1 MKNEFKWAVVMSV
14 VLLAWLTVL
23 KFLGLQEPEKI
34 DLFVFVVNIYYL
46 LLFGLYL
53 LAIRE
58 RKNTQRGYISRR
70 DAFLTG
76 LLVTLF
82 LVVLSPLN
90 MAIFYYLI
98 NPSFF
103 AVMIEFNVSNGVAAQ
118 IAESDYNLSNYI
130 FTSMLMNFV
139 AGGVFS
145 ALGALLLQKIPN
157 KQRYEPLA

>member
-1 MKNEFKWAVVMSV
+1 MKNEFKWAVIMSV
-14 VLLAWLTVL
+14 VLLVWLTVL
-23 KFLGLQEPEKI
+23 KFLGLQEPEQI
-34 DLFVFVVNIYYL
+34 GLFVIVVNVYYV
-46 LLFGLYL
+46 LLFGLYI

-58 RKNTQRGYISRR
+58 RRSRQRGYISRR
-70 DAFLTG
+70 DGFLTG
-76 LLVTLF
+76 LLITLF

-98 NPSFF
+98 NPGFF
-103 AVMIEFNVSNGVAAQ
+103 KVMIEFNVSNGVAAQ
-118 IAESDYNLSNYI
+118 VAEADYNLSSYI

>member
-1 MKNEFKWAVVMSV
+1 MKNEFKWAAIMSV
-14 VLLAWLTVL
+14 VLLVWLTAL
-23 KFLGLQEPEKI
+23 KFLGLQEPEQI

-46 LLFGLYL
+46 LLFGLYI

-58 RKNTQRGYISRR
+58 RKSRQRGYISRR
-70 DAFLTG
+70 DGFLTG
-76 LLVTLF
+76 LLITLF

-90 MAIFYYLI
+90 MAIFYFII
-98 NPSFF
+98 NPGFF
-103 AVMIEFNVSNGVAAQ
+103 KVMIDFNISNGVAAQ
-118 IAESDYNLSNYI
+118 VAESDYNLSNYI